1 MLDAGIFAFIL
12 LTGLMITSWQFGWG
26 LGFLTCLILTQV
38 LSHFYQKF
46 VVGKLAVPQKAAV
59 LITGC
64 SSGLGFDAA
73 VHLAKKGFMILPT
86 FRKLEDSE
94 PLLAACKGC
103 KVKPIIMDVANA
115 DQIDI
120 AKRDVEY
127 YLEKEGLSLLG
138 LINNAGYP
146 ESSVLELIDLNS
158 LRKQFEVNVIGQ
170 VAVTQAFLPLL
181 RKSTIKNY
189 TPRIIFV
196 GSSLGRMTL
205 PAMGAYSASKH
216 ALESVGDAFRMEL
229 QSWNIDVIV
238 LEPGSIRT
246 NFNKVSKEHIKENMN
261 QTASKEK
268 DRYKVMCETM
278 LKKQIVMEKLNSG
291 TDVTNAAFESALLDR
306 NPQPRYR
313 PGNDAQFGMPI
324 IIHLPERI
332 TDFVFARFFK

>member
-86 FRKLEDSE
+86 FRFFFLFSSFFSFSLFFFWNKILLSHVRKLEDSE

-158 LRKQFEVNVIGQ
+158 LRKQFEG
-170 VAVTQAFLPLL
+170 LEC
-181 RKSTIKNY
+181 KK
-189 TPRIIFV
+189 
-196 GSSLGRMTL
+196 RM
-205 PAMGAYSASKH
+205 A
-216 ALESVGDAFRMEL
+216 D
-229 QSWNIDVIV
+229 
-238 LEPGSIRT
+238 
-246 NFNKVSKEHIKENMN
+246 
-261 QTASKEK
+261 
-268 DRYKVMCETM
+268 
-278 LKKQIVMEKLNSG
+278 
-291 TDVTNAAFESALLDR
+291 
-306 NPQPRYR
+306 
-313 PGNDAQFGMPI
+313 
-324 IIHLPERI
+324 
-332 TDFVFARFFK
+332 